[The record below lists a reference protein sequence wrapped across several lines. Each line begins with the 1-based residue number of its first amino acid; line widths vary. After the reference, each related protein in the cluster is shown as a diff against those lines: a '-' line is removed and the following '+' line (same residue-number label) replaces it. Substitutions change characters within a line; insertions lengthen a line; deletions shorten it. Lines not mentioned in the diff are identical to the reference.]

1 MYWRITT
8 NFIIITFYLRLLQL
22 NKNLYTKYF
31 LTDFLHLLLILEI
44 LFYQKPLLSIVY
56 NIYIYFLLLS
66 WIMIPCLNWTNMTK
80 KRHQYCLILSIGHF
94 RESFLPPWHV
104 TLQLCSCVISHLT
117 WITKTRGGYILYI
130 CSKSINTL

>member
-1 MYWRITT
+1 MIESHQT
-8 NFIIITFYLRLLQL
+8 
-22 NKNLYTKYF
+22 
-31 LTDFLHLLLILEI
+31 
-44 LFYQKPLLSIVY
+44 LLSLPFINISYNLTKNFMQNIFSTRHSSSPFDFRNTILPKTTIIVY
-56 NIYIYFLLLS
+56 NIYIYIYFLLLS